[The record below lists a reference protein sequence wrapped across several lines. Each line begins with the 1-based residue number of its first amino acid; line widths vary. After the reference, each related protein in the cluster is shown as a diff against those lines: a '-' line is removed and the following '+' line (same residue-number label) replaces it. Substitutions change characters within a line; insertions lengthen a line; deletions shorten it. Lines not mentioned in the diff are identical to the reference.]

1 MKTDEDI
8 DQISRSKSAELCKRK
23 CSENT
28 YAPKPKNSQQP
39 FQSFGG
45 MF

>member
-8 DQISRSKSAELCKRK
+8 DQISRSKSAGLCKRK
-23 CSENT
+23 RSEDTN
-28 YAPKPKNSQQP
+28 APKPKNSQQP